1 MIGDFDILYIVIDYG
16 IKIDRRSAIDNAID
30 SGIGS
35 NKINT
40 F

>member
-1 MIGDFDILYIVIDYG
+1 MIGDFDILYKVIDIG
-16 IKIDRRSAIDNAID
+16 IKIDRRSAIDSAID
-30 SGIGS
+30 SDIGS